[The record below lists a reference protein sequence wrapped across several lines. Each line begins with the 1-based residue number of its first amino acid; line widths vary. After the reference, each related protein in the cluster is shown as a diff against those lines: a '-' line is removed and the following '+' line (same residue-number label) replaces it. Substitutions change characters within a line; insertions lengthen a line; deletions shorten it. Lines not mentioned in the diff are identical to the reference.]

1 MRVLSLL
8 AICVIQ
14 LSDFRAGSTAL
25 QGEFVRAGAKRLSLT
40 KHRLGETLYWAKAT
54 ALLQLPQGNL
64 RYSKA
69 IPYATQTARRELLR
83 MLEQNLPDETFAELS
98 KLPGAEGSDRIVQ
111 EELVFSGW
119 KALCEA
125 HGPVFFEK
133 SPHHLH
139 QQSSL
144 KLMLQA
150 RERLP
155 EISFRFIGLVR
166 NPLDTLYSMW
176 SRWRYVPELQE
187 SEWIRAYKNLRWFQQ
202 QAGDS
207 LKIVRYEDLTA
218 DADCLAE
225 LLDFC
230 GLPGENVD
238 SQLHQEAREKWRDDK
253 FFGFQPAQQTL
264 DLARSYG
271 YRADAL
277 RNERHPLWLPY
288 RTWHRALRTGRERL
302 AQLRGRGRKPA
313 NSELSTEAESKELV
327 GQR

>member
-1 MRVLSLL
+1 MPT
-8 AICVIQ
+8 CVIQ

-25 QGEFVRAGAKRLSLT
+25 QGEFVRAGANRLSWT
-40 KHRLGETLYWAKAT
+40 PHKEAETLYWIKAAA
-54 ALLQLPQGNL
+54 ALGMEQVPM
-64 RYSKA
+64 RYSRS
-69 IPYATQTARRELLR
+69 IPYEQANARRELARL
-83 MLEQNLPDETFAELS
+83 LEHNLPEGA
-98 KLPGAEGSDRIVQ
+98 AEGLSGSGNLTAEQ
-111 EELVFSGW
+111 LEEFVFAGW
-119 KALCEA
+119 RALCEA

-139 QQSSL
+139 QRSSL

-187 SEWIRAYKNLRWFQQ
+187 PEWIRAYKNLRWFQQ

-218 DADCLAE
+218 DAACLAE
-225 LLDFC
+225 LLEFC
-230 GLPGENVD
+230 GLPAENVD
-238 SQLHQEAREKWRDDK
+238 SQLHQQAREKWRDDK

-271 YRADAL
+271 YQADAL

-302 AQLRGRGRKPA
+302 AKLRGRGRKPA
-313 NSELSTEAESKELV
+313 YPETATAVES
-327 GQR
+327 